1 MTSTKTLLRS
11 WVEWFAVLVRTILE
25 FKTNILVDTN
35 VPFLA
40 DPLAATFAQA
50 YVARKA
56 QEVEPNFKV
65 HLNTAFQD
73 LMMYQSVCSLVFN

>member
-1 MTSTKTLLRS
+1 L
-11 WVEWFAVLVRTILE
+11 F
-25 FKTNILVDTN
+25 DTN

-73 LMMYQSVCSLVFN
+73 LMMYQSVRNLIYV